1 MPENPS
7 NDLLRVLAQR
17 QAAQQQHIPV
27 APPSSLPTLPP
38 PTAMPKFGG
47 FQFQSQGEDPE
58 GLAKILANSGM
69 QGSRTSDINL
79 ASPQM
84 TLDEMVR
91 RVDMIMGKSGQ

>member
-27 APPSSLPTLPP
+27 APPMQGLPQVPMA
-38 PTAMPKFGG
+38 PTKIGG

-58 GLAKILANSGM
+58 GLAKLLANSGM

-84 TLDEMVR
+84 SMDEMIR
-91 RVDMIMGKSGQ
+91 RVDMIMGKTGQ